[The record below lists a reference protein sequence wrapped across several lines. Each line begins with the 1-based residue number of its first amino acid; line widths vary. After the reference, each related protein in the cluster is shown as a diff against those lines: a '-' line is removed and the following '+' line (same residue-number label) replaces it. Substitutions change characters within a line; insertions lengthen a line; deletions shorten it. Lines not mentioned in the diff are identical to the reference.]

1 MNHVAVIG
9 GLLFDIQKRLSPSI
23 PPMGC
28 LGVAV
33 ALTGES
39 LGVKKKT
46 CCNFDMNVGHG
57 FKRIPPKTKRLKL
70 CISAKFV
77 GVER

>member
-9 GLLFDIQKRLSPSI
+9 GFLVDIQKRLSPGI
-23 PPMGC
+23 PQTGF

-39 LGVKKKT
+39 LGVKKKHVAILT
-46 CCNFDMNVGHG
+46 
-57 FKRIPPKTKRLKL
+57 
-70 CISAKFV
+70 
-77 GVER
+77 